1 MKKYEAVFILDMRKV
16 EDEGKA
22 FSEELAKNIQS
33 WGGNM
38 VEAIAMGRKQFARE
52 INKRKAGIYWN
63 YIFEIDP
70 LKVKEIR
77 NKYRLDERMIR
88 MLIISYERPEN
99 VRSSLAAPEA
109 PGSAFPPPCCGAASR
124 RSRNCTR
131 SA

>member
-22 FSEELAKNIQS
+22 FSEELAGNIQS

-38 VEAIAMGRKQFARE
+38 VESISMGRKQFARE

-77 NKYRLDERMIR
+77 DKYRLDERMIR
-88 MLIISYERPEN
+88 IMELRYLEERSGEEIAEEMWISESRMFK
-99 VRSSLAAPEA
+99 LHKAAV
-109 PGSAFPPPCCGAASR
+109 AALCS
-124 RSRNCTR
+124 NEE
-131 SA
+131 

>member
-22 FSEELAKNIQS
+22 FSEELGSNLQS

-88 MLIISYERPEN
+88 MLIITYDRPEN
-99 VRSSLAAPEA
+99 VRSSLAAAPQEA
-109 PGSAFPPPCCGAASR
+109 PAAE
-124 RSRNCTR
+124 
-131 SA
+131 

>member
-33 WGGNM
+33 WGGSM
-38 VEAIAMGRKQFARE
+38 VESIPMGRKQFARE

-77 NKYRLDERMIR
+77 DKYRLDERMIR

-99 VRSSLAAPEA
+99 VRSSMAAAPEA
-109 PGSAFPPPCCGAASR
+109 PAEA
-124 RSRNCTR
+124 
-131 SA
+131 

>member
-22 FSEELAKNIQS
+22 FSEEFAQNLQG
-33 WGGNM
+33 WGGSM
-38 VEAIAMGRKQFARE
+38 VESIAMGRKQFARE

-88 MLIISYERPEN
+88 MLIITYDRPEN
-99 VRSSLAAPEA
+99 VRSSLAAPQEV
-109 PGSAFPPPCCGAASR
+109 PAAE
-124 RSRNCTR
+124 
-131 SA
+131 